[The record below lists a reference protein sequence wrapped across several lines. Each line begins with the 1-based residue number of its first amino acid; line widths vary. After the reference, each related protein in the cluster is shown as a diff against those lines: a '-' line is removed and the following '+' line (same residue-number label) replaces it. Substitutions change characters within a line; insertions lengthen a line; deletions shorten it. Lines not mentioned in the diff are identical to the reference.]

1 MLVKFLNSS
10 FEGRKKERKMKGFER
25 NEAVPISEGSAKDC
39 PPQQLRAMNQSC
51 SKTISQ
57 ALAAYSPPR
66 ILVPSISGSEAV
78 ILPLKIVIES
88 CTATS

>member
-10 FEGRKKERKMKGFER
+10 FEARKKKRKMKGF
-25 NEAVPISEGSAKDC
+25 EAVPISEGSAKDC

-57 ALAAYSPPR
+57 SPRSIQSTQDPGSFNFR
-66 ILVPSISGSEAV
+66 I
-78 ILPLKIVIES
+78 
-88 CTATS
+88 

>member
-10 FEGRKKERKMKGFER
+10 FEVRKQKRKMKGFER

-57 ALAAYSPPR
+57 SLRSIQSTQDPGSFNFR
-66 ILVPSISGSEAV
+66 I
-78 ILPLKIVIES
+78 
-88 CTATS
+88 

>member
-1 MLVKFLNSS
+1 MLVKILNSS

-25 NEAVPISEGSAKDC
+25 NEAVPISEGPVKDC
-39 PPQQLRAMNQSC
+39 PSQQQRAMNQGC

-57 ALAAYSPPR
+57 ALAAYSPLS

-78 ILPLKIVIES
+78 ILPLKIVVES
-88 CTATS
+88 CTANS